1 MDEIEIWAIEESQVV
16 PIERAT
22 MDSES
27 VFEDTLVKHPKMIIP
42 DLTLVGRQT
51 PVAGGNLDLLGI
63 DDEGRLVVL
72 ELKRDSPPR
81 DAVAQ
86 VIDYGSALEAMAAE
100 DLAQLISE
108 GTGRDGIDRI
118 GNFEEWY
125 REEYRKSLDELRPLR
140 MFLVGLGTDETTKRM
155 VDYIAERGVD
165 ISLLTF
171 YGFEYAGKTLL
182 AKQVQVEGAAS
193 SSSLSSRSR
202 AERWSSLENYAK
214 ELGLTDLVEVSKQMF
229 LDVWREVI
237 RGKYSEPYP
246 EPRATG
252 ITYYIL
258 TRPEGSEINTYLAFL
273 SIEIDQRP
281 KGIKIRF
288 CPRAIDLCK
297 EKFGQLNA
305 NEIPFEKQVP
315 RHAATT
321 ERVKEEI
328 LFPIHSHKEW
338 ELRREELSALTRA
351 VYENW
356 LTREKGENAS

>member
-1 MDEIEIWAIEESQVV
+1 MDEIEIWATEGTKVV
-16 PIERAT
+16 PIERARI
-22 MDSES
+22 DSES
-27 VFEDTLVKHPKMIIP
+27 ILEDTLVKHPRMIIP
-42 DLTLVGRQT
+42 DLKLVGRQT
-51 PVAGGNLDLLGI
+51 PVTGGNLDLLGI

-86 VIDYGSALEAMAAE
+86 VIDYGSAIEAMAEE

-108 GTGRDGIDRI
+108 GTGRDGIDKI
-118 GNFEEWY
+118 NDFEEWY

-155 VDYIAERGVD
+155 VDYLAEHGVD

-171 YGFEYAGKTLL
+171 YGFDYAGRTLL

-193 SSSLSSRSR
+193 NSSQSSKSR
-202 AERWSSLENYAK
+202 AERWSSLENYIE
-214 ELGLTDLVEVSKQMF
+214 ELGLTDLLNVSKQMF

-237 RGKYSEPYP
+237 QGRYSDPSP
-246 EPRATG
+246 EPTASG
-252 ITYYIL
+252 ITFYIL
-258 TRPEGSEINTYLAFL
+258 TKPEGSEINTYLAFF
-273 SIEIDQRP
+273 SIEVDHRP
-281 KGIKIRF
+281 KGIKIRY

-297 EKFGQLNA
+297 KRFDQLNA
-305 NEIPFEKQVP
+305 NEIPFQKQPP

-328 LFPIHSHKEW
+328 LFPIHSHEEW
-338 ELRREELSALTRA
+338 EMRKEKLNELTRS

-356 LTREKGENAS
+356 LTREKGENPS